1 MSDIEDTDFSGQFP
15 GGGIELTKDNKLK
28 FMSRVQNKA
37 LHKTW
42 KEVQKRELDNL
53 LEVIQ
58 TEADIVKMDYE
69 QNPSNLDSGSVIV
82 VHQDSSLLQSTKEE
96 LGDIAYNIKRKKK

>member
-1 MSDIEDTDFSGQFP
+1 MRIVHVGMMNVIVKYLMARDDFRNGRPVNEDQ
-15 GGGIELTKDNKLK
+15 ELT
-28 FMSRVQNKA
+28 S
-37 LHKTW
+37 
-42 KEVQKRELDNL
+42 EQKRELDNI

-69 QNPSNLDSGSVIV
+69 ENPSNLDSGSVVV
-82 VHQDSSLLQSTKEE
+82 VHQESPLLQSTKEK